1 MINLLLLVVTA
12 SAQPFVIEW
21 QNCLGAPNSEDRPY
35 DICATADGY
44 LITGANSATGYM
56 DNVLLI
62 KTDFEG
68 NAVWQKSIGGTSGE
82 IGFRIFSSMD
92 GNYFINAISS
102 SSDGDISNDPYPGT
116 ADFWFVKIN
125 GDGDIIWEKI
135 YGGTCRE
142 DGWDGVPTS
151 DGGIV
156 QLGYTCSYDGDIS
169 NYIGT
174 WDTWMLKIDN
184 EGNKVLDFTVG
195 TVDFDFPSGIIETSD
210 HGFLLASQS
219 TPTTGGNIDCIP
231 FNENAEIVLLKLDS
245 VANIEWQQCYGGSD
259 DEGLKDILELED
271 GYLLAAYAYSNDG
284 DVTGSGYHLGYDNY
298 GNQTSDIWL
307 VKIDFTGNIIWSKC
321 YGGSKR
327 DVPSRIFPGYGGGF
341 VVFGMAESFDGDV
354 VGNNSSGPGYSD
366 IWVIK
371 VNETGDLIWQQC
383 FGRNGDERL
392 ESGVV
397 DNGDGSYVIASE
409 IRGYNSGQVTCQ
421 TNFYDSE
428 IWFLK
433 IRDTTVV
440 NTTNYQIPAFDLKV
454 YPNPAKEYV
463 VFEIDSFKG
472 IPQAAFH
479 PITSLSIIITD
490 IYGRKVATLP
500 LIAEKTVWEISTVA
514 SGLYF
519 YHLNNGEFLGSGK
532 FFILK

>member
-102 SSDGDISNDPYPGT
+102 SSDGDISNDPYPNT
-116 ADFWFVKIN
+116 ADYWVVKIN
-125 GDGDIIWEKI
+125 GNGDILWERI
-135 YGGTCRE
+135 YGGNCRE
-142 DGWDGVPTS
+142 DGWDGGVPTS

-156 QLGYTCSYDGDIS
+156 QWGYTCSDDGDIS

-174 WDTWMLKIDN
+174 WDAWMLKLDN
-184 EGNKVLDFTVG
+184 EGNKVWDFTIG
-195 TVDFDFPSGIIETSD
+195 TEDFDYPSGIIETSD
-210 HGFLLASQS
+210 HGFLLATQS

-231 FNENAEIVLLKLDS
+231 YNENAEIVLLKLDS

-259 DEGLKDILELED
+259 HEGLKSVLELQD
-271 GYLLAAYAYSNDG
+271 GYLLACTAYSNDG
-284 DVTGSGYHLGYDNY
+284 DILGSGYHIGFDNAGYP
-298 GNQTSDIWL
+298 TADIWL
-307 VKIDFTGNIIWSKC
+307 IKIDFTGNIIWSRC
-321 YGGSKR
+321 FGGSQR
-327 DVPSRIFPGYGGGF
+327 DVPRCILPGYGGGF

-440 NTTNYQIPAFDLKV
+440 NTINYEMPDFSLKI

-463 VFEIDSFKG
+463 IFESQNKTTGVISV
-472 IPQAAFH
+472 
-479 PITSLSIIITD
+479 TD
-490 IYGRKVATLP
+490 IYGRPVAEVP
-500 LIAEKTVWEISTVA
+500 VNSEKTVWDLRGVLP
-514 SGLYF
+514 GVYLYKGDM
-519 YHLNNGEFLGSGK
+519 NKTTSSGK
-532 FFILK
+532 ILIMR